1 MEKYNY
7 REVIKADIREWL
19 QNNQDEYKDVP
30 RSRLYDTLNDLMRE
44 DDDVTG
50 NISFYDSEYKCEE
63 YLCHN
68 FDLLFEALF
77 EFGEFGADLL
87 NKVREVSN
95 NGTFARWAD
104 CTIRCYLLSECLY
117 EVLRELGYEN

>member
-7 REVIKADIREWL
+7 REAMKADIREWL

-30 RSRLYDTLNDLMRE
+30 ESHLYDTLNDLMWE

-50 NISFYDSEYKCEE
+50 NTSFYDSEYKCEE

-68 FDLLFEALF
+68 FDLLFEALS
-77 EFGEFGADLL
+77 EFHISAIRDYSTIYILE
-87 NKVREVSN
+87 SN
-95 NGTFARWAD
+95 PLK
-104 CTIRCYLLSECLY
+104 I
-117 EVLRELGYEN
+117 